1 MRTHRVVPFLR
12 IYALRHQLVRYETF
26 QMAHSVCALPSSVPT
41 TISITPSDPDYL
53 DEPAT

>member
-12 IYALRHQLVRYETF
+12 IYALRHQLVRYEIF
-26 QMAHSVCALPSSVPT
+26 QTAHLVCALPSSVSI